1 MFPRHKVEAVESGD
15 FHLAGLVPAPVERR
29 SIDLGSDFTQPSFLA
44 AGLSNKQNSCI
55 ILLVVEALLATP
67 PQTRPGYLGLP
78 ASATF

>member
-1 MFPRHKVEAVESGD
+1 MSCFPGTKWKRLSREI

-29 SIDLGSDFTQPSFLA
+29 SIDLGSDFTQPA

-55 ILLVVEALLATP
+55 ILLIAEALLATP